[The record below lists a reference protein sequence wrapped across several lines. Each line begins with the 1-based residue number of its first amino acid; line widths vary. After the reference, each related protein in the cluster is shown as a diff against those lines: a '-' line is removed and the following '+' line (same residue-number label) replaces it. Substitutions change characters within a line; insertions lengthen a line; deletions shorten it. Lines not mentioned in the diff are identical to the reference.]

1 MPGRRFSGFDIRA
14 GVIALIAIVAVSTCV
29 WLTTQMK
36 PASQQ
41 TAGSLQGATAPSVQ
55 PEGLRDPLPQ
65 VTTEY
70 KQETPMTFA
79 AKRKGVFVPDWPIRP
94 REDKK
99 DVNGSVEITDFVPE
113 TLSPVP
119 TTQPVADE
127 DFLEDTERQ
136 SVSEISHSEDAGS
149 EDSSEDAESQGV
161 SKEPESE
168 GIRGDAGSD
177 DIVPEAEG
185 VREEPEKTDILTQ
198 DVPPEPEAREMETAI
213 EWQTNGDTVGGDDE
227 AKEQEVKPAVDPPRL
242 FVSGIIV
249 SDDASYAIVKTS
261 TSSVI
266 VQPGD
271 EIEGATVKSV
281 EEKAVVVV
289 KQNEEFVLELGGGG
303 ES

>member
-65 VTTEY
+65 VITEC

-79 AKRKGVFVPDWPIRP
+79 AKKKGVFVPDWPIRP

-136 SVSEISHSEDAGS
+136 SVSEISHREDAGS

-168 GIRGDAGSD
+168 GILGDAGSEG
-177 DIVPEAEG
+177 IVPETEG
-185 VREEPEKTDILTQ
+185 IPEEVEKTHIVTE
-198 DVPPEPEAREMETAI
+198 DVPPEPKPRETETAV
-213 EWQTNGDTVGGDDE
+213 EWQTNGDTVGGDE
-227 AKEQEVKPAVDPPRL
+227 AGEQEVKPTVDPPRL

>member
-55 PEGLRDPLPQ
+55 PEGLTDPLPQ

-70 KQETPMTFA
+70 KQEAPMTFA
-79 AKRKGVFVPDWPIRP
+79 AKKKGVFVPDWPIRP

-99 DVNGSVEITDFVPE
+99 DINGSVEITDFVPE

-136 SVSEISHSEDAGS
+136 SVSEISHREDAGS

-168 GIRGDAGSD
+168 GIRGDAGLD
-177 DIVPEAEG
+177 AIVPEAES

-198 DVPPEPEAREMETAI
+198 DVPPEPEAREMETTI
-213 EWQTNGDTVGGDDE
+213 EWQTNGDAVGDDE
-227 AKEQEVKPAVDPPRL
+227 AKEQEPQSAVDPPKL

-281 EEKAVVVV
+281 EGKAVVVV

>member
-1 MPGRRFSGFDIRA
+1 MTGRRFSGFDIRA
-14 GVIALIAIVAVSTCV
+14 GVIVLIAIVAVSTCF

-41 TAGSLQGATAPSVQ
+41 TTGSLQGATASSVQ
-55 PEGLRDPLPQ
+55 AEGLRDPLPE

-70 KQETPMTFA
+70 KQETPMPFA
-79 AKRKGVFVPDWPIRP
+79 AKKKGVFVPDWPVRP

-99 DVNGSVEITDFVPE
+99 DTKGSVEITDLVPE
-113 TLSPVP
+113 TLSLVP
-119 TTQPVADE
+119 TTQPVAGE
-127 DFLEDTERQ
+127 DSLEDTEREP
-136 SVSEISHSEDAGS
+136 VSEISHREDAGP
-149 EDSSEDAESQGV
+149 EGTGEGA
-161 SKEPESE
+161 ESE
-168 GIRGDAGSD
+168 GI
-177 DIVPEAEG
+177 VPDTED
-185 VREEPEKTDILTQ
+185 VREEPEKKDILTQ
-198 DVPPEPEAREMETAI
+198 DMPTEPEVREIETAI
-213 EWQTNGDTVGGDDE
+213 EWQPNGDTVGDDE
-227 AKEQEVKPAVDPPRL
+227 SKEQEVRPAVDPPRL

-281 EEKAVVVV
+281 EEKIVVVV
-289 KQNEEFVLELGGGG
+289 KQDEEFVLELGGGG

>member
-1 MPGRRFSGFDIRA
+1 
-14 GVIALIAIVAVSTCV
+14 
-29 WLTTQMK
+29 
-36 PASQQ
+36 
-41 TAGSLQGATAPSVQ
+41 
-55 PEGLRDPLPQ
+55 
-65 VTTEY
+65 
-70 KQETPMTFA
+70 
-79 AKRKGVFVPDWPIRP
+79 
-94 REDKK
+94 
-99 DVNGSVEITDFVPE
+99 
-113 TLSPVP
+113 
-119 TTQPVADE
+119 
-127 DFLEDTERQ
+127 
-136 SVSEISHSEDAGS
+136 
-149 EDSSEDAESQGV
+149 
-161 SKEPESE
+161 
-168 GIRGDAGSD
+168 
-177 DIVPEAEG
+177 
-185 VREEPEKTDILTQ
+185 
-198 DVPPEPEAREMETAI
+198 METAI